1 MKCHT
6 KMMLEA
12 GVLPTKV
19 EGKLKNLTAEQEK
32 LEEEAEVELLAAKM
46 LSSINKSSTS
56 GDIYGD
62 GDQSPLKGW

>member
-1 MKCHT
+1 
-6 KMMLEA
+6 MMLEA